1 MSRLHIPTTSPDGF
15 QVTFVSSEK
24 EGKELVEKY
33 PVYVKWLTDSG
44 FQPRKA
50 GSYGRKDTRPKY
62 DVNADIK
69 CKTCD
74 QKMTPRQGTSRSGK
88 PWYGYFCANKDHEP
102 IWAK

>member
-15 QVTFVSSEK
+15 QV
-24 EGKELVEKY
+24 
-33 PVYVKWLTDSG
+33 
-44 FQPRKA
+44 PRKA